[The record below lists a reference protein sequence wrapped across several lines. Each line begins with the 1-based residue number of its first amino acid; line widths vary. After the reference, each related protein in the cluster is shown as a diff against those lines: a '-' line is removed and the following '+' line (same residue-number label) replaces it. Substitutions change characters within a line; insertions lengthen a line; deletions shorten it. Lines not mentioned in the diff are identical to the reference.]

1 MVTYEREWLCQ
12 RIVEDAPDA
21 IIFADRDGVIR
32 LWNAGAQA
40 VLGYQPEEALGQ
52 TLDLIV
58 PEHLR
63 ERHWEGFRRVMATGV
78 TRYGREQLLAVPA
91 IGKDRGRISV
101 EFSIV
106 MLRDAAGQPLGIAAI
121 LRDVT
126 QRWQEQ
132 RRLRERLA
140 ALEAMSAPSRPAPTP
155 GCPPPPA
162 SPIGRRAP
170 PPSPR
175 TASSRSCTPS
185 ASSAPLRRRRQPG
198 NLIT

>member
-58 PEHLR
+58 PERLR

-78 TRYGREQLLAVPA
+78 TRYGRDQLLAVPA
-91 IGKDRGRISV
+91 IGKDGGRISV

-106 MLRDAAGQPLGIAAI
+106 MLRDAAGDPLGIAAI
-121 LRDVT
+121 LRDVS
-126 QRWQEQ
+126 QRWREQ
-132 RRLRERLA
+132 QRLRERLA
-140 ALEAMSAPSRPAPTP
+140 ALEAMSAPRPPD
-155 GCPPPPA
+155 
-162 SPIGRRAP
+162 
-170 PPSPR
+170 
-175 TASSRSCTPS
+175 S
-185 ASSAPLRRRRQPG
+185 A
-198 NLIT
+198 

>member
-1 MVTYEREWLCQ
+1 MPTFEHPWLCQ

-40 VLGYQPEEALGQ
+40 VFGHRPEEALGQ

-58 PEHLR
+58 PERLR
-63 ERHWEGFRRVMATGV
+63 ARHWKGFHGVMATGV
-78 TRYGREQLLAVPA
+78 TRYGREELLAVPA
-91 IGKDRGRISV
+91 IGKDGGRISV

-106 MLRDAAGQPLGIAAI
+106 MLRDAAGEPLGIAAI

-132 RRLRERLA
+132 RRLLQRLA
-140 ALEAMSAPSRPAPTP
+140 ALEATSAPSPP
-155 GCPPPPA
+155 G
-162 SPIGRRAP
+162 
-170 PPSPR
+170 
-175 TASSRSCTPS
+175 S
-185 ASSAPLRRRRQPG
+185 A
-198 NLIT
+198 

>member
-140 ALEAMSAPSRPAPTP
+140 ALEAMSAPS
-155 GCPPPPA
+155 PPD
-162 SPIGRRAP
+162 
-170 PPSPR
+170 
-175 TASSRSCTPS
+175 S
-185 ASSAPLRRRRQPG
+185 A
-198 NLIT
+198 

>member
-1 MVTYEREWLCQ
+1 MATYEREWLCQ

-40 VLGYQPEEALGQ
+40 VFGYQPEEALGQ

-58 PEHLR
+58 PERLR

-106 MLRDAAGQPLGIAAI
+106 MLRDAAGDSLGIAAI
-121 LRDVT
+121 LRDVS

-140 ALEAMSAPSRPAPTP
+140 ALESMSASRPP
-155 GCPPPPA
+155 G
-162 SPIGRRAP
+162 
-170 PPSPR
+170 
-175 TASSRSCTPS
+175 S
-185 ASSAPLRRRRQPG
+185 A
-198 NLIT
+198 

>member
-1 MVTYEREWLCQ
+1 MAAYEREWLCQ

-140 ALEAMSAPSRPAPTP
+140 ALEAMSAPS
-155 GCPPPPA
+155 PPD
-162 SPIGRRAP
+162 
-170 PPSPR
+170 
-175 TASSRSCTPS
+175 S
-185 ASSAPLRRRRQPG
+185 A
-198 NLIT
+198 